1 MMNRKAIAGVLIV
14 TIVVAS
20 IAIAVSAEGEGG
32 VRGLI
37 SAKDIM
43 PGAITQNHLQTTG
56 VWGHAYTHPIYTNDT
71 NTLVSAEGNDTVTLG
86 YAYTNDTATLG
97 YAEGNDTVTLG
108 YAYTNDTTTLS
119 NARTQLLVHTIT
131 VHNETGNFSVG
142 TGWTDILDTS
152 NTDYIDETSGETIT
166 PSVASGIIVIYSG
179 NVTSAEGA
187 IYVQCKI
194 GKEDGSGYLTAI
206 RNTNVKV
213 GSEQSMGVTFTV
225 PFFYD
230 SLAAGTEYNVTI
242 SAMCPLS
249 TGATAISNQTLVA
262 MVIPT

>member
-43 PGAITQNHLQTTG
+43 PGAIQWSHFSAACQNTINSTIN
-56 VWGHAYTHPIYTNDT
+56 A
-71 NTLVSAEGNDTVTLG
+71 NDTVTLSN
-86 YAYTNDTATLG
+86 AH
-97 YAEGNDTVTLG
+97 V
-108 YAYTNDTTTLS
+108 NDTTTLAS
-119 NARTQLLVHTIT
+119 AYGNDTTTLASAHDNDTITLSHALVHTIT

-142 TGWTDILDTS
+142 SDWTDILNTS
-152 NTDYIDETSGETIT
+152 NTDYIDEGAPETVT
-166 PSVASGIIVIYSG
+166 PSVASKIIVIYSG
-179 NVTSAEGA
+179 NVTSAEGPV
-187 IYVQCKI
+187 YVQCKI
-194 GKEDGSGYLTAI
+194 GKEDGTGYLTAT

-213 GSEQSMGVTFTV
+213 GSNQQMGVTFTV

-230 SLAAGTEYNVTI
+230 SLEAEKQYNVTI
-242 SAMCPLS
+242 SAMCPQG
-249 TGATAISNQTLVA
+249 GATAISNQTLVA
-262 MVIPT
+262 MVIPA